1 MTALV
6 TPDLDQALID
16 WAPGILA
23 GHGFTGWTAAA
34 ELAGDRTVAI
44 FTTGGVGLIGGI
56 LDSPTVVV
64 ETAAATITLAARAL
78 QVLRGLL
85 RDLAGGWVPGS
96 QVWLQAY
103 AEFAGPAWLP
113 VEDHPNRHS
122 MTLSL
127 TVATQPL

>member
-1 MTALV
+1 MAALV

-16 WAPGILA
+16 WAPSALA
-23 GHGFTGWTAAA
+23 GHGFAGWSAAA
-34 ELAGDRTVAI
+34 ELAGNQTVAVY
-44 FTTGGVGLIGGI
+44 TTGGVQLLGGI

-64 ETAAATITLAARAL
+64 EVAAKTITLAARVL

-85 RDLAGGWVPGS
+85 RDLAGGWIPGS

-113 VEDHPNRHS
+113 VDDHPHRHS

>member
-1 MTALV
+1 MNDRGTFERA
-6 TPDLDQALID
+6 ID
-16 WAPGILA
+16 WLASTPGQVFLA
-23 GHGFTGWTAAA
+23 
-34 ELAGDRTVAI
+34 
-44 FTTGGVGLIGGI
+44 GLIGGI

>member
-23 GHGFTGWTAAA
+23 GHGFVGWSAAA

-44 FTTGGVGLIGGI
+44 FTTGGIGIVGGI

-64 ETAAATITLAARAL
+64 ETAAATITLAARVL

-85 RDLAGGWVPGS
+85 RDLVGGWVPGS